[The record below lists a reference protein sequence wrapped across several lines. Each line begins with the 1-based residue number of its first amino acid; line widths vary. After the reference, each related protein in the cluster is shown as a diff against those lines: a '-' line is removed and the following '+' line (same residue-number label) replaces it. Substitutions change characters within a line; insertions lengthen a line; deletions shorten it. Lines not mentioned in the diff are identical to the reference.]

1 MDVIIWI
8 KCMGKWMTCCIKKLH
23 KGKMIEKKIA
33 EKGEKREKLFNL
45 WAIHQCLKIR
55 CKMKWIF

>member
-1 MDVIIWI
+1 
-8 KCMGKWMTCCIKKLH
+8 
-23 KGKMIEKKIA
+23 MIEKKIA